1 LFFLESLSLGGCLE
15 KVFMYE
21 KFFNFDCKPFELVP
35 NPRFLYLSQSHRKAI
50 NYLRYGVQEHA
61 GFILFTGEVGS
72 GKTTILRDLI
82 QKIDPDIMV
91 SMVFNTRVDAQ
102 QLMGMINEDF
112 GLEVDGKDKRTL
124 LRDLNDFLIARHA
137 DNMRPI
143 IIIDEAQNLCSEAL
157 EEIRLISNL
166 ETDNHKLVQI
176 ILVGQPELRT
186 LINNP
191 ALRQLRQRI
200 GVNCHLNPLT
210 REETEAYVFH
220 RLEVA
225 GNRDAVS
232 FHEDA
237 FDVIYSYS
245 KGIPRLVNVFCDFI
259 LLAAYVEETRDMT
272 RELVEDVVGDVAWQ
286 ENVNARPESSTN
298 EGIGGTL
305 PGEMFRK
312 LSLIENSV
320 LKANKTT
327 EELVKLHKKGQAM
340 PGLAQE
346 VAKQGQQL
354 QQLQESLGRIE
365 QALFG
370 SPGKNARQDKGRA
383 INFKHPGRQK
393 QGLFSR
399 IFG

>member
-1 LFFLESLSLGGCLE
+1 
-15 KVFMYE
+15 MYE

-35 NPRFLYLSQSHRKAI
+35 NPRFLFLSQSHRKAI
-50 NYLRYGVQEHA
+50 NYLRYGIQERA

-72 GKTTILRDLI
+72 GKTTILRNLI
-82 QKIDPDIMV
+82 HKTDPDMLV

-102 QLMGMINEDF
+102 QLLGMINEDF
-112 GLEVDGKDKRTL
+112 GLEVDGRDKRTL
-124 LRDLNDFLIARHA
+124 LRDLNDFLIEQHA

-176 ILVGQPELRT
+176 ILVGQPELRA

-225 GNRDAVS
+225 GNRDAVN
-232 FHEDA
+232 FHDEA
-237 FDVIYSYS
+237 FDVIYTYS

-259 LLAAYVEETRDMT
+259 LLAAYVEDTRDLT
-272 RELVEDVVGDVAWQ
+272 RELVEDVVGDVAWK
-286 ENVNARPESSTN
+286 ENVPGPQETTADEAVGGSLAN
-298 EGIGGTL
+298 EV
-305 PGEMFRK
+305 FRK
-312 LSLIENSV
+312 LSLIENNILKISRATDDLSV
-320 LKANKTT
+320 
-327 EELVKLHKKGQAM
+327 LHKKGQTFS
-340 PGLAQE
+340 GLFQE
-346 VAKQGQQL
+346 MEKQGRQM
-354 QQLQESLGRIE
+354 QQLQESLARIE
-365 QALFG
+365 RTLAGDTSQTSQTA
-370 SPGKNARQDKGRA
+370 PEEKGKVV
-383 INFKHPGRQK
+383 NFKQPEK

>member
-1 LFFLESLSLGGCLE
+1 
-15 KVFMYE
+15 MYE
-21 KFFNFDCKPFELVP
+21 KFFNFDCKPFDLVP
-35 NPRFLYLSQSHRKAI
+35 NPRFLFLSQSHRKAI
-50 NYLRYGVQEHA
+50 NYMRYGIQERA

-82 QKIDPDIMV
+82 HNIDPDMVV

-102 QLMGMINEDF
+102 QLLGMINEDF
-112 GLEVDGKDKRTL
+112 GLDVDGKDKRTL
-124 LRDLNDFLIARHA
+124 LRDLNDFLIEQHA
-137 DNMRPI
+137 NNMRPI

-166 ETDNHKLVQI
+166 ETENHKLVQI
-176 ILVGQPELRT
+176 ILVGQPELRA

-232 FHEDA
+232 FHDEA

-272 RELVEDVVGDVAWQ
+272 RELVEDVVGDVAWK
-286 ENVNARPESSTN
+286 ENVAAPQETN
-298 EGIGGTL
+298 HSIETSGNSVA
-305 PGEMFRK
+305 GEVFRK
-312 LSLIENSV
+312 LSLIENNI
-320 LKANKTT
+320 LKISRATDD
-327 EELVKLHKKGQAM
+327 LSAMHKKGQTFSGM
-340 PGLAQE
+340 FQE
-346 VAKQGQQL
+346 MEKQGRQL
-354 QQLQESLGRIE
+354 EQLQESLTHIE
-365 QALFG
+365 KILVGDTEDAPQIATEEK
-370 SPGKNARQDKGRA
+370 GKVV
-383 INFKHPGRQK
+383 NFKQPEK